1 MIETIL
7 KQCGLQSVSGRI
19 ESSGMNETR
28 TKKTAVTRGGVAAQ
42 RLRSHNANGSH
53 TDGHAGKGKQVTG
66 DNLGGT
72 ASGGESLAQSCS
84 LALRHMKRMAPESV
98 QTEEILPPSA
108 IMCHIML
115 LHSVLERRAN
125 RVMEEHG
132 LTVPQWMALGCI
144 GHCGEKG
151 IRHSELGHRLM
162 LSKAPVTGVVD
173 RLERAGYVRRE
184 SDDSDRRV
192 SRVVILPEGEV
203 AWKRVRQT
211 LREGSFDVC
220 SSLNDAEQR
229 QLLSLM
235 ARLLENMARE
245 DPILSAGMDEA
256 N

>member
-1 MIETIL
+1 M
-7 KQCGLQSVSGRI
+7 S
-19 ESSGMNETR
+19 ETR
-28 TKKTAVTRGGVAAQ
+28 TKKTAVTKDILTKGAASAHLLST
-42 RLRSHNANGSH
+42 RNANGNNANGSRNNGH
-53 TDGHAGKGKQVTG
+53 TAKGKQPAA
-66 DNLGGT
+66 DSWSGT
-72 ASGGESLAQSCS
+72 SSGGETLAQSCS

-132 LTVPQWMALGCI
+132 LTMPQWMALGCI
-144 GHCGEKG
+144 GHCGETG
-151 IRHSELGHRLM
+151 IRHSELGNRLM

-184 SDDSDRRV
+184 ADNTDRRV

-211 LREGSFDVC
+211 LRAGSFDVC
-220 SSLNDAEQR
+220 SSLDDAEQR

>member
-1 MIETIL
+1 
-7 KQCGLQSVSGRI
+7 
-19 ESSGMNETR
+19 MNETT
-28 TKKTAVTRGGVAAQ
+28 TKKQSLTKS
-42 RLRSHNANGSH
+42 LRTVSPLRTGDTNGSH
-53 TDGHAGKGKQVTG
+53 ANEHGGKEKAN
-66 DNLGGT
+66 DKSNLGGT
-72 ASGGESLAQSCS
+72 ASSGKSLAQSRS
-84 LALRHMKRMAPESV
+84 FAERHMKRMAPESV
-98 QTEEILPPSA
+98 QSEEILPPSA

-151 IRHSELGHRLM
+151 IRHSELGNRLM

-184 SDDSDRRV
+184 ADSTDRRV
-192 SRVVILPEGEV
+192 SRVVILPQGEV

-235 ARLLENMARE
+235 ARLLENVASE
-245 DPILSAGMDEA
+245 DPILSARMDEE

>member
-1 MIETIL
+1 MSEI
-7 KQCGLQSVSGRI
+7 RA
-19 ESSGMNETR
+19 
-28 TKKTAVTRGGVAAQ
+28 KKTAVTKGSLTKGGASAQ
-42 RLRSHNANGSH
+42 SLSARNANGDHSN
-53 TDGHAGKGKQVTG
+53 GHAAKSQQSANA
-66 DNLGGT
+66 NLSGT

-184 SDDSDRRV
+184 ADNTDRRV

-220 SSLNDAEQR
+220 SSLDEAEQR

-245 DPILSAGMDEA
+245 DPILSAGMDEE

>member
-1 MIETIL
+1 
-7 KQCGLQSVSGRI
+7 VRAV
-19 ESSGMNETR
+19 ESLPVEN
-28 TKKTAVTRGGVAAQ
+28 
-42 RLRSHNANGSH
+42 NNGSH
-53 TDGHAGKGKQVTG
+53 INGHANKGKQSAG
-66 DNLGGT
+66 GNLGGT

-151 IRHSELGHRLM
+151 IRHSELGNRLM

-184 SDDSDRRV
+184 ADSTDRRV

-229 QLLSLM
+229 QMLSLM